1 VPKKNL
7 TWNERDRGLEELIA
21 EQNDPPD
28 RPAPR
33 ESRGQDAGITERKA
47 LERGRRVKGHH

>member
-1 VPKKNL
+1 MPKKNL
-7 TWNERDRGLEELIA
+7 TWNERDRGLEELVA
-21 EQNDPPD
+21 AQNDPPH

-47 LERGRRVKGHH
+47 RERGQKIKGHH